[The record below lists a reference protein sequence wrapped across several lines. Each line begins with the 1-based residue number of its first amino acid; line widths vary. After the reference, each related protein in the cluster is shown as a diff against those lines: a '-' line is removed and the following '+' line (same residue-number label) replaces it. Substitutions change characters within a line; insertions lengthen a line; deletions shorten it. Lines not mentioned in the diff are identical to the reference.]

1 MSLHKLIF
9 DTTAADDGA
18 NVGAYL
24 RSSDGT
30 LLTHT
35 TVSGDEALDVNL
47 VQSVTLTVEATDLD
61 IRDLTH
67 VSDSVKVG
75 DGTDFLEITASG
87 EALVSATDFDIRD
100 LTHVGDKDSVRI
112 GDGTDLATIT
122 DIDASHKALD
132 VNLAGSDI
140 EIDVEDD
147 LANTAIASS
156 SESVSVTGA
165 LFTSDLADRRFIWMY
180 NNGNK
185 TVFIGPSGVS
195 IANGFPIP
203 AGSILSARIGA
214 AVAVHAIA
222 ESGTQDV
229 RTLQAS

>member
-1 MSLHKLIF
+1 MSLHRLIF
-9 DTTAADDGA
+9 DTTAADDSA

-47 VQSVTLTVEATDLD
+47 VQSVDLTVTATDLD

-75 DGTDFLEITASG
+75 DGTDFLAITASG
-87 EALVSATDFDIRD
+87 EALVSATDLDIRD
-100 LTHVGDKDSVRI
+100 LAHTQDSVRI

-147 LANTAIASS
+147 LANTAITSS
-156 SESVSVTGA
+156 AESISVTGT
-165 LFTSDLADRRFIWMY
+165 LFTADLANRRFIWLY

-185 TVFIGPSGVS
+185 EVYIGPSGVT
-195 IANGFPIP
+195 AADGFPIFP
-203 AGSILSARIGA
+203 GSILEARIGA

-222 ESGTQDV
+222 ASGTQDV